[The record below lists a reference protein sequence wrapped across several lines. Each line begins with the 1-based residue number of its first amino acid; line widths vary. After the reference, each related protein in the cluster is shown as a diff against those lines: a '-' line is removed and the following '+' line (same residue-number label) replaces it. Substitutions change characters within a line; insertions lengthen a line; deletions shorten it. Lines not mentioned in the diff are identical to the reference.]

1 MFLMIWKFVLILI
14 IVKGKEQIKK
24 IRKIDSLINKVLWF

>member
-24 IRKIDSLINKVLWF
+24 IRKIDSLINKVL